1 MHVADIVLDQVA
13 RKGPV
18 NARDMAFS
26 SFFEVDQILVGIR
39 ISEEQG
45 LIRKSEVVSSD
56 PEMQMWV
63 LNVS

>member
-18 NARDMAFS
+18 NARDIALN
-26 SFFEVDQILVGIR
+26 SFFEVDQILTGIR
-39 ISEEQG
+39 MSEEQG
-45 LIRKSEVVSSD
+45 LIRKSEVISSD
-56 PEMQMWV
+56 PETQMWV